1 MYDTVFLCL
10 TQADVSGGGVDF
22 LKVVP
27 RFLDNIVECRCNGV
41 VSVTGDLNGLKVTAT
56 GQRVRIRGGSLCK
69 FLLGNNFQT
78 MGRSDTKRA
87 IEKLTD
93 SLRLPMDKASVTRMD
108 VAQNFIM
115 KYPVAVYLNHLGVL
129 KYADRLEE
137 PSGLYYRLNKDR
149 LCIYDK
155 NREQRD
161 KREAIPDLYSN
172 RNVLRYERRYTQ
184 RIAAKFGVAE
194 VTGARLY
201 EEAFYIQVLNAW
213 KADYQAI
220 QKINDIDT
228 TLNFQAMNTVRQFQR
243 ACVRSKVEEMGGLIQ
258 MLNQIKEAQK
268 RGELTKKQ
276 ALDLRRTV
284 NEACQ
289 ETGGQT
295 AQNEAIKELDKKVAE
310 AVRFYR

>member
-1 MYDTVFLCL
+1 M
-10 TQADVSGGGVDF
+10 
-22 LKVVP
+22 
-27 RFLDNIVECRCNGV
+27 
-41 VSVTGDLNGLKVTAT
+41 
-56 GQRVRIRGGSLCK
+56 
-69 FLLGNNFQT
+69 
-78 MGRSDTKRA
+78 
-87 IEKLTD
+87 
-93 SLRLPMDKASVTRMD
+93 
-108 VAQNFIM
+108 
-115 KYPVAVYLNHLGVL
+115 
-129 KYADRLEE
+129 
-137 PSGLYYRLNKDR
+137 
-149 LCIYDK
+149 
-155 NREQRD
+155 
-161 KREAIPDLYSN
+161 
-172 RNVLRYERRYTQ
+172 
-184 RIAAKFGVAE
+184 
-194 VTGARLY
+194 TGARLY

-295 AQNEAIKELDKKVAE
+295 AQNEAIKALDKKVAE
-310 AVRFYR
+310 AVRFCRWG

>member
-56 GQRVRIRGGSLCK
+56 DQRVRIRGGSLCK
-69 FLLGNNFQT
+69 FLLGDNFQT
-78 MGRSDTKRA
+78 MGRSDTQRA

-137 PSGLYYRLNKDR
+137 PSGLYYCLNKDR

-184 RIAAKFGVAE
+184 RIAAKFGVTE

-213 KADYQAI
+213 KADYQPM

-228 TLNFQAMNTVRQFQR
+228 IDFQSVKTVPQLN
-243 ACVRSKVEEMGGLIQ
+243 KVCIRIAVQEAGGLVQ
-258 MLNQIKEAQK
+258 FLNQIQEAQQ
-268 RGELTKKQ
+268 RGEIDKVQACRLKK
-276 ALDLRRTV
+276 AI
-284 NEACQ
+284 NNACQ

-295 AQNEAIKELDKKVAE
+295 AKNEAIKELDKKVAE
-310 AVRFYR
+310 AVKFYR